1 EPTAGLDPQATLELY
16 KTLAALNHEH
26 GITVIMISH
35 DLAAAKMY
43 ASHILH
49 VGDKVF
55 FGTTSE
61 FTVSEFGKGGFGN
74 D

>member
-1 EPTAGLDPQATLELY
+1 M
-16 KTLAALNHEH
+16 
-26 GITVIMISH
+26 IMISH